1 MNHPEEVFMDFK
13 KIFDEYAEKRSGQ
26 AWAVND
32 YLAAHPELSG
42 QEVNSA
48 AYLIDLCRRAGM
60 KTEAP
65 VCGLPTS
72 FCAAAARPAHAKGR
86 MAILCEYDALPGGHA
101 CGHSANAAMA
111 VLTALALHDMED
123 MLPYEVDLVGT
134 PDEELHGGKAYMCRE
149 NFFRSYQAAIM
160 DHASSNFSV
169 CCEKFLAL
177 NDYII
182 RFHGQ
187 AAHAASEPWMGRN
200 ALNGAMLAIHA
211 LDMLRQHLRPETR
224 LLAIIRSGGAAS
236 NVVPDFAEV
245 ECCVRHSDRP
255 YLNSI
260 LPKIMNCFKGAALAT
275 ETTYTVEDC
284 GLPFDNLKWN
294 EPGAAAIRSVMK
306 ELDIPFR
313 EPDIQSAGSSD
324 VGNVSWQCPAFHPSM
339 ALSDHYFACH
349 TEDMVQA
356 VKSPACRPGIVLGAR
371 VMGHTLLRF
380 MTDPDLM
387 KSIRE
392 NFGKEQ

>member
-1 MNHPEEVFMDFK
+1 MNFEK
-13 KIFDEYAEKRSGQ
+13 QFDDLIEKRSAQ
-26 AWAVND
+26 AFAVND

-42 QEVNSA
+42 EEVNSA
-48 AYLIDLCRRAGM
+48 AYLTDLCRRAGM
-60 KTEAP
+60 ETEAP
-65 VCGLPTS
+65 ICSLPTA
-72 FCAAAARPAHAKGR
+72 FRAAAARPAHAKGR
-86 MAILCEYDALPGGHA
+86 LALLCEYDALPGGHA

-111 VLTALALHDMED
+111 VLTALAFHDMEED
-123 MLPYEVDLVGT
+123 LPYEVDLVGT
-134 PDEELHGGKAYMCRE
+134 PDEELHGGKAYMCRDD
-149 NFFRSYQAAIM
+149 FFRSYDAAIM

-224 LLAIIRSGGAAS
+224 MLAIIRNGGSAS

-245 ECCVRHSDRP
+245 ECCVRHSDRL

-275 ETTYTVEDC
+275 ETTYTAEDC

-294 EPGAAAIRSVMK
+294 EPGVETIRNVMK
-306 ELDIPFR
+306 ELHIPFR
-313 EPDIQSAGSSD
+313 EPDLQSAGSSD

-349 TEDMVQA
+349 TDEMVKT
-356 VKSPACRPGIVLGAR
+356 VKNPACHKGIALGAR

-380 MTDPDLM
+380 MTEPGLM
-387 KSIRE
+387 QKIRADFE
-392 NFGKEQ
+392 KK